1 MALVWCVPLLVC
13 VRTDVPNNTDPSL
26 GVCNPEHQSALP
38 SRPARP
44 YICGLQP
51 GPTRRPGQARPPC
64 LTGLVR
70 SWCCPARWLPAQ
82 GRHPDAEV
90 WPEQAPPPV
99 AAAADGLFCG
109 GARGTLWTPTPAF
122 DIEFLINIYTHSGVR
137 SPHDISPGQTL
148 QIKCLLVKTFSH
160 RGD

>member
-1 MALVWCVPLLVC
+1 MSPCWSV
-13 VRTDVPNNTDPSL
+13 
-26 GVCNPEHQSALP
+26 SALMCP
-38 SRPARP
+38 TTLILVSVFVTLNTSQLCPGPARP
-44 YICGLQP
+44 YICGLQH
-51 GPTRRPGQARPPC
+51 GPTRRPGPAPPVS
-64 LTGLVR
+64 LVWSGAGVAPHAGCQHKAVTR
-70 SWCCPARWLPAQ
+70 TLKFGQNRL
-82 GRHPDAEV
+82 
-90 WPEQAPPPV
+90 PPPV

>member
-1 MALVWCVPLLVC
+1 MCPTTLILVSVFVTL
-13 VRTDVPNNTDPSL
+13 NTSQLCP
-26 GVCNPEHQSALP
+26 G
-38 SRPARP
+38 PARP
-44 YICGLQP
+44 YICGLQH
-51 GPTRRPGQARPPC
+51 GRTRRPGQARPPC

-70 SWCCPARWLPAQ
+70 SWCCPASWLPAQ

-137 SPHDISPGQTL
+137 SPHDIYPGQTL